1 MTTPTP
7 DTNASAAAA
16 ATIYHNSRCS
26 TSRKALEMLQAH
38 GLQPQ
43 VVEYLK
49 TPLTRPQLAQLIAA
63 SGLTVREAVRTKEA
77 LYEELQ
83 LAQADDAALL
93 DAMAAHPVLLNRP
106 FVVTAKGARLA
117 RPVDAL
123 LDIL

>member
-7 DTNASAAAA
+7 NASAAAV

-26 TSRKALEMLQAH
+26 TSRKALELLQAH

-49 TPLTRPQLAQLIAA
+49 TPLTRQQLAQLIAG
-63 SGLTVREAVRTKEA
+63 SGLTVREAVRTKEP

-106 FVVTAKGARLA
+106 FVVTAKGTRLA

>member
-1 MTTPTP
+1 MTTPKP
-7 DTNASAAAA
+7 NASAAAA

-26 TSRKALEMLQAH
+26 TSRKALELLQAH

-49 TPLTRPQLAQLIAA
+49 TPLTRQQLAQLIAA
-63 SGLTVREAVRTKEA
+63 SGLTVREAVRTKEP

-117 RPVDAL
+117 RPVEAL